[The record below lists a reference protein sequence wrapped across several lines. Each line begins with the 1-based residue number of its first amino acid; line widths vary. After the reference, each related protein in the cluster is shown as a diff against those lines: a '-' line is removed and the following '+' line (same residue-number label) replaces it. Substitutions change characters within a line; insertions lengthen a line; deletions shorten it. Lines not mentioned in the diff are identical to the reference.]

1 MSPRKFNA
9 DALRAALRAA
19 AVRLA
24 ETIKDLEANDMDDQ
38 SMAGRIQELEKTFR
52 RFARAA

>member
-1 MSPRKFNA
+1 MSPRRFNP
-9 DALRAALRAA
+9 DIVRAALRAA

-24 ETIKDLEANDMDDQ
+24 ETLKDLEENDMDDQ

-52 RFARAA
+52 RFAKAA